1 VSFKVCAERCDQ
13 CLFSKTPI
21 VSDTRRKQV
30 LRDCARRDT
39 HFICHKH
46 GHGAGGELAGE
57 DVCCRGFYDANPM
70 RRLAVCEHCDATMVD
85 DDACEHIERGAD
97 TLGSFAEPCCGD
109 DPVQKAIH
117 RIIWTARTLKPGTG
131 FVCLA
136 PCGMIV
142 ARSSTG
148 LLRTGHYEAGMAR
161 WWRADVEQCIRES
174 AEVLLDWR
182 KCGYAAGDRR
192 RSLDRDLGEI
202 YRVEGI
208 GREIVRLHA

>member
-1 VSFKVCAERCDQ
+1 MEATTKSPPAPLPTTGGHGNGRLVPMQAERTA
-13 CLFSKTPI
+13 LSTAAVKREIRRI
-21 VSDTRRKQV
+21 VAEGGHKLGSFDRR
-30 LRDCARRDT
+30 
-39 HFICHKH
+39 
-46 GHGAGGELAGE
+46 G
-57 DVCCRGFYDANPM
+57 
-70 RRLAVCEHCDATMVD
+70 LAVCEHCDATMVD

>member
-70 RRLAVCEHCDATMVD
+70 RTNLMRIAHRLGAVE
-85 DDACEHIERGAD
+85 
-97 TLGSFAEPCCGD
+97 
-109 DPVQKAIH
+109 
-117 RIIWTARTLKPGTG
+117 
-131 FVCLA
+131 FVGLASRDSLA
-136 PCGMIV
+136 PNGE
-142 ARSSTG
+142 
-148 LLRTGHYEAGMAR
+148 EA
-161 WWRADVEQCIRES
+161 
-174 AEVLLDWR
+174 
-182 KCGYAAGDRR
+182 
-192 RSLDRDLGEI
+192 
-202 YRVEGI
+202 
-208 GREIVRLHA
+208 